1 VERRVRVVLVTLDTL
16 RYDQLVS
23 ADGTGPAMSRLAE
36 RAKRGLLFTRFYVP
50 SAVTQPS
57 HASMLTGLQPWEHG
71 VTRNGMLLPERVPN
85 LVERLQRAGWS
96 TAAVVASFP
105 VTKRFGFGRGFDTF
119 REDFD
124 RPFNKRMDTWESR
137 WKLTGGEFFA
147 IGGDVTDRAIE
158 AIDGAGGSKQFFWVH
173 YFDPH
178 SPYGSSRGKG
188 VLKGYINSLVGK
200 GVEVESALV
209 PVRVGYAVDVAYLD
223 TELDRLLQHLDAA
236 AQDFETHVL
245 LVADHGESLG
255 EAGYLG
261 HGNRLTEELLRVPA
275 VLLSPSVTPGR
286 RDDVAAAIDVPRTLL
301 ALAGESVGEGEL
313 GGRDLATPPV
323 AGGLAFGMR
332 RSFSDGNA
340 SERYLDGSTRELE
353 GHRYFQVG
361 EQGRIVRGSGGG
373 ELLPA
378 DVTGLGASARG
389 RIGSRFESFEARFGE
404 SKAVEDLDPETER
417 ALRELGYI
425 E

>member
-1 VERRVRVVLVTLDTL
+1 
-16 RYDQLVS
+16 
-23 ADGTGPAMSRLAE
+23 
-36 RAKRGLLFTRFYVP
+36 
-50 SAVTQPS
+50 
-57 HASMLTGLQPWEHG
+57 MLTGLQPWEHG
-71 VTRNGMLLPERVPN
+71 VTRNGMLLPEGVPN

-119 REDFD
+119 REDLDQPFD
-124 RPFNKRMDTWESR
+124 EGKKIWESR
-137 WKLTGGEFFA
+137 WKLPGGEFFA
-147 IGGDVTDRAIE
+147 NGGDVTDRAIE
-158 AIDGAGGSKQFFWVH
+158 AIDGADGSKQFFWVH

-188 VLKGYINSLVGK
+188 VLKGHVKYWMARNGL
-200 GVEVESALV
+200 EMEPALA
-209 PVRVGYAVDVAYLD
+209 PVRAGYAADVAYLD
-223 TELDRLLQHLDAA
+223 TELDRLLRHLDAA

-245 LVADHGESLG
+245 VVADHGESLG

-261 HGNRLTEELLRVPA
+261 HGSRLTEEQLRVPA
-275 VLLSPSVTPGR
+275 VLLSPSVTPGL
-286 RDDVAAAIDVPRTLL
+286 RDHVAAAIDVPRTLL
-301 ALAGESVGEGEL
+301 ALAGEPVGEGEL
-313 GGRDLATPPV
+313 GGRDLMTPPV

-340 SERYLDGSTRELE
+340 SERYLDGSTHEFE
-353 GHRYFQVG
+353 GHRYFQVD

-373 ELLPA
+373 VLLPA

-389 RIGSRFESFEARFGE
+389 RIGSRFESFEARLGE